1 MTMARIITV
10 TFTSRPDEDRQ
21 FEPFQMKWRLRDH
34 SLAHRFA
41 KALKIACDFEHKTG
55 YMYKRER
62 FYNFPNGYF
71 TRERVIS
78 LLQEHIA
85 TINKAYPGLV
95 DHPVHQ
101 NMSQED
107 MNKLHTYFEIH
118 RGPLL
123 NPSHYYKDGTSEVKY
138 AFDEVNLLIHR
149 FEDCEFADNE
159 NPEGNPRFVA
169 AFGLDGKIQRYP
181 LEDEDYQ
188 LFDLD
193 DHYGCLRLNYCEV
206 GKHLIDV
213 FNDQDHEI
221 GDEAIK
227 PLRYY
232 SADFFVDFNPL
243 HSKKAADGFYEAFY
257 KWWDENE
264 DKLSALGFKK
274 HDPRNAVGNVKLADL
289 ETRVTHAQV
298 VEEIGLRQWIG
309 KVEISD

>member
-1 MTMARIITV
+1 MAQFITV
-10 TFTSRPDEDRQ
+10 TFTSRPEEKKQ
-21 FEPFQMKWRLRDH
+21 LEPFQLQWRLRDH
-34 SLAHRFA
+34 SLAERFA
-41 KALKIACDFEHKTG
+41 KALHIACDREYKTG

-85 TINKAYPGLV
+85 TINAAYPGLV

-101 NMSQED
+101 NMTQED
-107 MNKLHTYFEIH
+107 MNKLHTYFEVH

-123 NPSHYYKDGTSEVKY
+123 NPSTYYKDGTSEVKY

-149 FEDCEFADNE
+149 FEDCEFADSE

-169 AFGLDGKIQRYP
+169 AFGLDGEIMRYP
-181 LEDEDYQ
+181 LEDQDYQ

-193 DHYGCLRLNYCEV
+193 EPYGCLRLNYCEV
-206 GKHLIDV
+206 GKHLMDV
-213 FNDQDHEI
+213 FNDKDHEI

-232 SADFFVDFNPL
+232 SADFFVDFNPNASAEASRNYL
-243 HSKKAADGFYEAFY
+243 NALYE
-257 KWWDENE
+257 WWDENQE
-264 DKLSALGFKK
+264 KLSALGFTKY
-274 HDPRNAVGNVKLADL
+274 DPKNAVGNIKLADL
-289 ETRVTHAQV
+289 ETKISHEHV
-298 VEEIGLRQWIG
+298 VEEIGPRQWIG
-309 KVEISD
+309 KVEISN